1 MGGDVGDALVADL
14 LGLNFAE
21 LELSLLSIDRVLDD
35 ALDGNDI
42 LEANG
47 VQMIGTNLM
56 VNLDEPLD
64 DDELDLTVGQ
74 SILET
79 VAEQEEHGEAI
90 TRLVG
95 PGGRLRG
102 EGARQ

>member
-1 MGGDVGDALVADL
+1 
-14 LGLNFAE
+14 
-21 LELSLLSIDRVLDD
+21 
-35 ALDGNDI
+35 
-42 LEANG
+42 
-47 VQMIGTNLM
+47 MIGTNLM

-95 PGGRLRG
+95 AGGRLRG
-102 EGARQ
+102 L